1 MTCLNKL
8 VLVAMTAAI
17 VVPSVEQALARPIHR
32 RAHVAQA
39 RHRHFSR
46 GDAAGAAVA
55 GAALGLIGAGIAGAT
70 ASDGYGYGGYG
81 GNGGY
86 GQPAY
91 GYGNQGY
98 GYGAPS
104 YGYYGY

>member
-1 MTCLNKL
+1 MTRSSKL
-8 VLVAMTAAI
+8 MLFALTAAI
-17 VVPSVEQALARPIHR
+17 AMPSIGPASARPVHR

-81 GNGGY
+81 APAYGY
-86 GQPAY
+86 RPAY
-91 GYGNQGY
+91 GYGNPGF